1 MRTAEISELLSIP
14 IKWIE
19 PKKTKRDAMALIT
32 VTSGNSEKSVL
43 ISPRGLMQVDANNY
57 VLAPEERED
66 LKKSIFTQIVKRLFQ
81 IATWSM
87 LTCLAMFTIVLATDT
102 TQARVVLTDSMSPTI
117 KPGDVVISVSPKLKS
132 PKVGD
137 VVTYVGRKFDGTPVA
152 SFTHRIVGGNPRS
165 GLIVKGDN
173 NQNAD
178 VQRPLLSDIKG
189 VVIFTIPFVGLLLT
203 PQNLTLILF
212 TFFGLWLIFDSF
224 RLGRQ

>member
-57 VLAPEERED
+57 VLAPEEREE
-66 LKKSIFTQIVKRLFQ
+66 LKKSIFTQIVKRLIQ

>member
-57 VLAPEERED
+57 VLAPEERAD
-66 LKKSIFTQIVKRLFQ
+66 LKKSIFTQIVKRLIQ

>member
-87 LTCLAMFTIVLATDT
+87 LICLAMFTIVLATDT

-152 SFTHRIVGGNPRS
+152 SFTHRIVGGNLRS

>member
-1 MRTAEISELLSIP
+1 MRTAELSEILSIP

-32 VTSGNSEKSVL
+32 VTSRNNEHSVL
-43 ISPRGLMQVDANNY
+43 ISPRGLMQVDAKNY
-57 VLAPEERED
+57 VLAPEVRAD
-66 LKKSIFTQIVKRLFQ
+66 PKKSISTRLMKRFFQ
-81 IATWSM
+81 IAISSL
-87 LTCLAMFTIVLATDT
+87 LTCLAIFAILLAADV
-102 TQARVVLTDSMSPTI
+102 TQARVVLTNSMSPAI
-117 KPGDVVISVSPKLKS
+117 MPGDIVISVGPKLKS

-137 VVTYVGRKFDGTPVA
+137 VVTYMGRKFDGTPVA
-152 SFTHRIVGGNPRS
+152 PFTHRVVGGNLKS

-173 NQNAD
+173 NQNSD

-212 TFFGLWLIFDSF
+212 TFFGAWLILDSF

>member
-152 SFTHRIVGGNPRS
+152 SFTHRIVGGNLRS

-178 VQRPLLSDIKG
+178 VQRPLLSDIQG
-189 VVIFTIPFVGLLLT
+189 VVLFTIPFVGLLLT
-203 PQNLTLILF
+203 PQNLILILF
-212 TFFGLWLIFDSF
+212 TFLGLWLIFDSF

>member
-66 LKKSIFTQIVKRLFQ
+66 QKKSIFTQIVKRLFQ

-152 SFTHRIVGGNPRS
+152 SFTHRIVGGNLRS

-178 VQRPLLSDIKG
+178 VQRPLLSDIQG
-189 VVIFTIPFVGLLLT
+189 VVLFTIPFVGLLLT
-203 PQNLTLILF
+203 PQNLILILF
-212 TFFGLWLIFDSF
+212 TFLGLWLIFDSF

>member
-81 IATWSM
+81 IASWSM
-87 LTCLAMFTIVLATDT
+87 LTCLVMFTIVLATDT

-178 VQRPLLSDIKG
+178 VQRPLLSDIQG
-189 VVIFTIPFVGLLLT
+189 VVLFTIPFVGLLLT
-203 PQNLTLILF
+203 PQNLILILF
-212 TFFGLWLIFDSF
+212 TFLGLWLIFDSF